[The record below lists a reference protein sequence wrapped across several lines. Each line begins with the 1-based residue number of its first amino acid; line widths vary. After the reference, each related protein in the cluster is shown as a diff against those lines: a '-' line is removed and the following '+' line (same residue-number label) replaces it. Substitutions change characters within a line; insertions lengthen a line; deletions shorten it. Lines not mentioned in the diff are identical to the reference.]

1 MKVPARLYK
10 RLEALERPGGDDEI
24 NAIFRKYRG
33 MKALRLATE
42 KAREGGG
49 ERTRE
54 DDDAIRNA
62 VGLTGVAKLRQD
74 MLREQDRR
82 RSGEV

>member
-1 MKVPARLYK
+1 MKVPARLCK

-24 NAIFRKYRG
+24 NAILRKYCG
-33 MKALRLATE
+33 MKALRLAME
-42 KAREGGG
+42 KARERGE

-54 DDDAIRNA
+54 GDDVIRGA
-62 VGLTGVAKLRQD
+62 VGLSGVAKLRQD

-82 RSGEV
+82 RSDEV

>member
-1 MKVPARLYK
+1 MKVPARLCK

-24 NAIFRKYRG
+24 NAILRKYRG

-49 ERTRE
+49 ERTR
-54 DDDAIRNA
+54 AC
-62 VGLTGVAKLRQD
+62 
-74 MLREQDRR
+74 
-82 RSGEV
+82 

>member
-1 MKVPARLYK
+1 MKVPARLYR

-24 NAIFRKYRG
+24 NAILRKHRG

-42 KAREGGG
+42 KAREGRG

-54 DDDAIRNA
+54 DDDAIRGG
-62 VGLTGVAKLRQD
+62 VGLTGMKKLRQD
-74 MLREQDRR
+74 VLREQDRR
-82 RSGEV
+82 HSGEV